1 MRTILIFLLL
11 LSFSSLA
18 QQVINEEEFEEKLN
32 DDIVLIEFYA
42 EWNKDNCV
50 DLAEFKDIKSYM
62 VNIETCPNLTSTYK
76 ILSVPTILIFY
87 NKEVVERYDADL
99 TFQLCIKAPK
109 KKVEELV
116 LKKFM

>member
-1 MRTILIFLLL
+1 MRFILIPLFFIYSLV
-11 LSFSSLA
+11 LSQTITES
-18 QQVINEEEFEEKLN
+18 EFEEKISE
-32 DDIVLIEFYA
+32 DIVVVEFYA

-50 DLAEFKDIKSYM
+50 DLKEFKDVASYM
-62 VNIETCPNLTSTYK
+62 VNIEECPNLVEVYE
-76 ILSVPTILIFY
+76 ILSVPTILVFN

-99 TFQLCIKAPK
+99 TFKLSIKDAK